1 MAEVERRL
9 GRWVDR
15 GVALGL
21 VVLAAVV
28 WNSAAAIPPSF
39 LDTGFGADYLPKLL
53 AVVLVVLALTLLTET
68 RNKDAETRTGTE
80 PSTVLDG
87 GLVARCWAIA
97 RRPLALAVLLAAFI
111 LAIDL
116 GLLGS
121 YPAAALFLFAAGL
134 LLAGVSRRSLLLSAA
149 CSLLVTLAVYLL
161 FTQVFTVLLP

>member
-1 MAEVERRL
+1 MGKEVLAEAERRL

-28 WNSAAAIPPSF
+28 WSSAEAIPPSF

-53 AVVLVVLALTLLTET
+53 AVVLVVLALTLLAET

-80 PSTVLDG
+80 PYTVLDG
-87 GLVARCWAIA
+87 GLVARFWAIA

-111 LAIDL
+111 LAIV
-116 GLLGS
+116 
-121 YPAAALFLFAAGL
+121 LFL
-134 LLAGVSRRSLLLSAA
+134 
-149 CSLLVTLAVYLL
+149 
-161 FTQVFTVLLP
+161 TVIIATRGSPRQGPSP

>member
-1 MAEVERRL
+1 MAEAERRL

-15 GVALGL
+15 SIALGL

-53 AVVLVVLALTLLTET
+53 AVVLVVLALTLLAET
-68 RNKDAETRTGTE
+68 RNKHAETRTGIE
-80 PSTVLDG
+80 PSTESDG
-87 GLVARCWAIA
+87 GLVARFWAIA

-134 LLAGVSRRSLLLSAA
+134 LLAGVNRRSLLLSAA
-149 CSLLVTLAVYLL
+149 SSLLVTLAVYLL